1 MEDAI
6 WHAQSSLPAG
16 RFEGR
21 VAFQQLVR
29 DALAC
34 AAREGWPELILSDA
48 SFHDWPL
55 GERSVADSLQDWAR
69 AGRRF
74 VLVAAGFNEIV
85 RRHARFVQWR
95 VRWDHIIVCRKAS
108 VADPQDVP
116 SALWSPLWA
125 LQRHDPVRC
134 NGVAGAEP
142 ERRIIL
148 RESLQEWVDRKS
160 TPGFPASVLGL

>member
-6 WHAQSSLPAG
+6 SHAQSSLPAG

-55 GERSVADSLQDWAR
+55 GERAVADSLQDWAR

-74 VLVAAGFNEIV
+74 VLDHLPSGPSVGHV
-85 RRHARFVQWR
+85 RQSVTFTFEHKLQQVRCQR
-95 VRWDHIIVCRKAS
+95 VIFD
-108 VADPQDVP
+108 DQDVGR
-116 SALWSPLWA
+116 
-125 LQRHDPVRC
+125 QRVSH
-134 NGVAGAEP
+134 
-142 ERRIIL
+142 ERS
-148 RESLQEWVDRKS
+148 EGRKS
-160 TPGFPASVLGL
+160 GTVVQGRRGAVTARV

>member
-1 MEDAI
+1 M
-6 WHAQSSLPAG
+6 
-16 RFEGR
+16 
-21 VAFQQLVR
+21 
-29 DALAC
+29 
-34 AAREGWPELILSDA
+34 
-48 SFHDWPL
+48 
-55 GERSVADSLQDWAR
+55 
-69 AGRRF
+69 
-74 VLVAAGFNEIV
+74 LVAAGFDEIV